1 MSKPNSPVLHAA
13 AMRRQVG
20 GSTLFATLCLALL
33 QVPIGAAAA
42 LNVTDESA
50 PRLERSAPAPNKPAS
65 GYRLRCWQHGR
76 LLFEED
82 DIALPPDGSRYTL
95 KLAGTDRDGRPLY
108 VAETLNATCLVR
120 HAPATSI
127 NPALPR

>member
-1 MSKPNSPVLHAA
+1 MSKPNSPI
-13 AMRRQVG
+13 
-20 GSTLFATLCLALL
+20 LC
-33 QVPIGAAAA
+33 AAAA
-42 LNVTDESA
+42 PRRISGSMLTAALCVTLLQASTGAVAALTVTEEPA
-50 PRLERSAPAPNKPAS
+50 PSIERSGPTQSKTAS

-120 HAPATSI
+120 HAPAVMV